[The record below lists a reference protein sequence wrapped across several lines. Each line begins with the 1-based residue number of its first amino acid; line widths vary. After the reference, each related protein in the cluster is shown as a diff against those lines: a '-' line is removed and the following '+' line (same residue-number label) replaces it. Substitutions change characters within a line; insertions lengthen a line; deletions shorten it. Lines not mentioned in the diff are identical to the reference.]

1 MVVLNAAMIVPEQ
14 RLRRILQLMASP
26 FLKPM
31 HRSTPLLVLSLSIA
45 LAPGLLGTPAR
56 AAMTLEQACTKFAGK
71 VNDAV
76 TSGDLVKARKIYAE
90 GGKRVASRFNGAS
103 CPNVKA
109 P

>member
-1 MVVLNAAMIVPEQ
+1 ML
-14 RLRRILQLMASP
+14 
-26 FLKPM
+26 FLKSM
-31 HRSTPLLVLSLSIA
+31 HRSALLLALSISAA

-56 AAMTLEQACTKFAGK
+56 AAMTLDQACAKLGGK

-76 TSGDLVKARKIYAE
+76 ASGDLAKARKIYAE
-90 GGKRVASRFNGAS
+90 GGKRVASHFNGAT

>member
-1 MVVLNAAMIVPEQ
+1 MIVPEQ
-14 RLRRILQLMASP
+14 RLRRILQLVAHLAPP

-71 VNDAV
+71 VIDAV
-76 TSGDLVKARKIYAE
+76 ASGDLVKARTIYAE